1 MKSMAPSKE
10 HSMRYHQ
17 LTYPA
22 LSRKNILS
30 DHYQVLKAD
39 PTILSICLM
48 VMFDLEILK
57 ILTELLVTLTSGF
70 LIQLNVPLHL
80 QQATKCKS
88 MEQVAQ
94 VVA

>member
-1 MKSMAPSKE
+1 MAPSKE

-39 PTILSICLM
+39 PTILTICLM
-48 VMFDLEILK
+48 AMFDLEILK

-70 LIQLNVPLHL
+70 LIQLNVLLHL